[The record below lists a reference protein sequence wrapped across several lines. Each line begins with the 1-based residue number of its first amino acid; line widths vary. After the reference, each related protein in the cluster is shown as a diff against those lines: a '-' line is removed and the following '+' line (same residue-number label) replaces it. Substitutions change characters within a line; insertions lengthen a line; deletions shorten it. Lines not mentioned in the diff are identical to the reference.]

1 MNDGE
6 TRDAGPAI
14 APPILPDHPPTF
26 RHLDPA
32 AALAFR
38 TPLQEHPPA
47 ADTNASATLTA
58 LGIMFPLLA
67 RFERTLS
74 NLLAGHNAVAVAT
87 FALLIGFAVLS
98 VGVVMQAFRTFSPR
112 SSKTSP
118 SLAFFRDIAGFGRD
132 VTRRHVTPPTRHE
145 VSPPASYFC
154 PLLWVFPTSSVMIR
168 ARLNSGAGNR
178 FSSRSPRSV
187 TTHWRSDGSNRTR
200 TSSAQWARPR
210 LRGAP

>member
-1 MNDGE
+1 MNNGE
-6 TRDAGPAI
+6 IRDAGPAI

-47 ADTNASATLTA
+47 ADTKASATLTA

-67 RFERTLS
+67 KFERMLS

-112 SSKTSP
+112 FPKASP
-118 SLAFFRDIAGFGRD
+118 SLAFFRDIAGFGRAEYIAK
-132 VTRRHVTPPTRHE
+132 VQSLTHE
-145 VSPPASYFC
+145 EALYHICLYNYNLSIICVEKFRQLHWAIRLFQGAFAC
-154 PLLWVFPTSSVMIR
+154 WLVLMVLLFIK
-168 ARLNSGAGNR
+168 ARGN
-178 FSSRSPRSV
+178 
-187 TTHWRSDGSNRTR
+187 
-200 TSSAQWARPR
+200 
-210 LRGAP
+210 

>member
-1 MNDGE
+1 MNNGE

-47 ADTNASATLTA
+47 ADTKASATLTA
-58 LGIMFPLLA
+58 LGILFPLLA
-67 RFERTLS
+67 KFERTLS

-112 SSKTSP
+112 FPKASP
-118 SLAFFRDIAGFGRD
+118 SLAFFRDIAGFGREEYMAK
-132 VTRRHVTPPTRHE
+132 VQSLTHE
-145 VSPPASYFC
+145 EALYNMSLYNYNLSIVCVEKFR
-154 PLLWVFPTSSVMIR
+154 LLHRAIR
-168 ARLNSGAGNR
+168 LFQGAFACWLVLVVLSFINARGN
-178 FSSRSPRSV
+178 
-187 TTHWRSDGSNRTR
+187 
-200 TSSAQWARPR
+200 
-210 LRGAP
+210 

>member
-1 MNDGE
+1 MNNGE

-47 ADTNASATLTA
+47 ADTKASATLTA

-67 RFERTLS
+67 KFQRTLS
-74 NLLAGHNAVAVAT
+74 NLLAGHNAMAVAT

-98 VGVVMQAFRTFSPR
+98 VGVVVQAFRTFSPR
-112 SSKTSP
+112 FPKASP
-118 SLAFFRDIAGFGRD
+118 SLAFFRDIAGFGRAEYIAK
-132 VTRRHVTPPTRHE
+132 VQSLTHE
-145 VSPPASYFC
+145 EALYYIC
-154 PLLWVFPTSSVMIR
+154 
-168 ARLNSGAGNR
+168 
-178 FSSRSPRSV
+178 
-187 TTHWRSDGSNRTR
+187 
-200 TSSAQWARPR
+200 
-210 LRGAP
+210 